1 MKIIYFSQL
10 YFILYFI
17 SRLHICVLSITIRKT
32 ITIANIIFT
41 QISMKPQYA
50 DIEVGGNFNIRK
62 SRNSSVFKYEE
73 RFFPDLK
80 GLFTH

>member
-1 MKIIYFSQL
+1 
-10 YFILYFI
+10 
-17 SRLHICVLSITIRKT
+17 
-32 ITIANIIFT
+32 
-41 QISMKPQYA
+41 MKPQYA